1 LPGYKKKGMRKKYLS
16 LSGIVSLLAIVVISS
31 CKNSSTGSP
40 LKFNLE
46 KGKQY
51 GYEIAWNMDQKIMDR
66 DDKINLRGN
75 FSFEVIADDGKI
87 KTLKGVYR
95 SFRLYMKIME
105 LEMDIDTDKPVAAAG
120 ENENIEGMMHRLFS
134 KIKGNAFKMKVDEEG
149 NILSISGFDE
159 IINSMID
166 SAGLNKEMELQM
178 RASLKDQFNEQEMK
192 NQFAHIFMIFPGKAV
207 NTGDSWQRN
216 YKIAG
221 KIAADFSTT
230 YTVKQKE
237 GDHVTLDAKSV
248 IGPAGG
254 DMKVKGTQSG
264 TLLVDG
270 KTGLVLRAEFIQEM
284 EAKVNDLQLTINS
297 TGKVTGKEE

>member
-1 LPGYKKKGMRKKYLS
+1 
-16 LSGIVSLLAIVVISS
+16 
-31 CKNSSTGSP
+31 
-40 LKFNLE
+40 
-46 KGKQY
+46 
-51 GYEIAWNMDQKIMDR
+51 MDQKIMDR
-66 DDKINLRGN
+66 DDKINLLGN

-95 SFRLYMKIME
+95 SFRLYMKIMG
-105 LEMDIDTDKPVAAAG
+105 LEMDIDTDKPAAAAS

-134 KIKGNAFKMKVDEEG
+134 KIKGNAFNMKVDEEG
-149 NILSISGFDE
+149 NILSVSGFDE
-159 IINSMID
+159 IINGMID

-178 RASLKDQFNEQEMK
+178 RASLNDQFNEQEMK

-207 NTGDSWQRN
+207 NPGDSWQRN

-221 KIAADFSTT
+221 KVAADFSTT

-254 DMKVKGTQSG
+254 DMEVKGTQSG
-264 TLLVDG
+264 TLLVDS

-297 TGKVTGKEE
+297 TGKVNGKEE